1 MAIHATLD
9 EFEART
15 AATLRAMADAR
26 LDALLLFKPESH
38 YWLTGYDTFGYCFF
52 QGLVLR
58 ADGGLALLTRSAD
71 LRQAGHTSIIE
82 DVRVWRDAAD
92 ALPIVDF
99 VALLA
104 DLGLS
109 GKRLGVEWRSQ
120 GLSGADGIALRDA
133 LEGFATAIDASTL
146 VGELRLVKSPAEL
159 DHVRRAGDLAD
170 AAYAAAR
177 GIVAPGADEGAVLAA
192 MHNAVFAAGGDY
204 PANPFIVNSGPDA
217 LLCRYKT
224 GRRRLDADDQLTLE
238 WAGVWRHYHAAAMR
252 TLIVGPPS
260 DLHQRYFAAAIGAL
274 EACEAALRAG
284 ASMGDVFAAHAR
296 ALDRRGLG
304 EHRLNACGYAL
315 GATYAPSWMDHPFMF
330 YAGNPT
336 IMRPNMVFF
345 IHIII
350 ADSASGTAM
359 SLGRT
364 SIVRDGGPERVN
376 GRRLAETI
384 AG

>member
-1 MAIHATLD
+1 MAIHAARE

-15 AATLRAMADAR
+15 AATLRAMAKAK

-52 QGLVLR
+52 QGLVLK

-71 LRQAGHTSIIE
+71 LRQAKHTSIIE

-92 ALPIVDF
+92 AEPIMDF
-99 VALLA
+99 KALLA
-104 DLGLS
+104 DLDLS
-109 GKRLGVEWRSQ
+109 GKRLGVEWKSQ
-120 GLSGADGIALRDA
+120 GLNGADGIALQA
-133 LEGFATAIDASTL
+133 VLEGFATAVDASTL
-146 VGELRLVKSPAEL
+146 VGELRLLKSPAEL
-159 DHVRRAGDLAD
+159 DCVRRAGELAD
-170 AAYAAAR
+170 AAYAAALA
-177 GIVAPGADEGAVLAA
+177 IVSPGADEGAILAA
-192 MHNAVFAAGGDY
+192 MHGAIFTAGGDY
-204 PANPFIVNSGPDA
+204 PANPFIINSGPDA

-224 GRRRLDADDQLTLE
+224 GRRRLDTQDQLTLE

-252 TLIVGPPS
+252 TIIVGEPS
-260 DLHQRYFAAAIGAL
+260 DRHQRYFEAAIEAL
-274 EACEAALRAG
+274 EACEAALEAG
-284 ASMGDVFAAHAR
+284 APMGDVFAAHAG
-296 ALDRRGLG
+296 ALDRRGLD

-330 YAGNPT
+330 YAKNPT
-336 IMRPNMVFF
+336 IVRAGMVFF
-345 IHIII
+345 IHIIV

-364 SIVRDGGPERVN
+364 SIVRDDGPETIN
-376 GRRLAETI
+376 GRRLTETI